1 MALASMLHRHSV
13 SRPEPQCGPGVPDRS
28 PLTLRVQV
36 IATAFKLDR
45 ICSANYERF
54 LNIQISDFVIVG
66 LENNRNLTF
75 KNCQKPERPC
85 LRVVISSDLHLRPS
99 LDVDEDVI
107 GEGSNLDG
115 GEITAKEEDVDFS
128 GDYLHNGQLPD
139 DGEALFG
146 GAASTGRSTPQSVF
160 SLEVDGLEIVS
171 EPHTRSGSLEPH
183 STRGSVSPSFSFL
196 SID

>member
-66 LENNRNLTF
+66 LENNRDLTF

-99 LDVDEDVI
+99 LHTCFETQDSRI
-107 GEGSNLDG
+107 F
-115 GEITAKEEDVDFS
+115 T
-128 GDYLHNGQLPD
+128 
-139 DGEALFG
+139 
-146 GAASTGRSTPQSVF
+146 
-160 SLEVDGLEIVS
+160 IVS
-171 EPHTRSGSLEPH
+171 HILG
-183 STRGSVSPSFSFL
+183 PSFVFCAADTACL
-196 SID
+196 QQRRT